1 MTELKSW
8 AVVTAFCAQYLLSRA
23 RLAKRPNVDGIL
35 EEVHTVF
42 RRALKWRQR
51 LVVKGADHCVKH
63 GAAVFFSNHLSTS
76 DPFYLYGTISAAKGK
91 APRVSAMM
99 RDDFFDA
106 LPLGLDRA
114 LDLNGFLECIGVF
127 TIAREKVQ
135 LSQLKPFL
143 RYLDESAL
151 MMMYPSGT
159 RSRSGALVEYR
170 SLDQEPGG
178 ISFFIHQTQRRHPDW
193 NVPAIP
199 VTRTL
204 NPVTRQSTMVF
215 GPPLYIEH
223 GAGRDERRSF
233 DGRAICA
240 LAPLVDLN
248 VPIILGALLYLRCL
262 HQRDDAIAEERLYA
276 VVEEIMTETSHA
288 YVNAADL
295 EDIPKAVDRA
305 LAYPAAGGMLECRG
319 GQVRPASERVLSSPK
334 LDSKYRRRNPVKHL
348 ANQILHLPEVV
359 GRVETSALEL

>member
-8 AVVTAFCAQYLLSRA
+8 AAVTAFCAQYLLSRA
-23 RLAKRPNVDGIL
+23 HLAKRPSVDGMF

-42 RRALKWRQR
+42 RRVLKWRQR
-51 LVVKGADHCVKH
+51 LVVKGAEYCAND
-63 GAAVFFSNHLSTS
+63 GAAVFYSNHLSLS
-76 DPFYLYGTISAAKGK
+76 DPFYLYGTISYAMGK

-106 LPLGLDRA
+106 LPLGLNRA
-114 LDLNGFLECIGVF
+114 LDLNSFLECIGVF
-127 TIAREKVQ
+127 TIARERVQ
-135 LSQLKPFL
+135 FSQLKPFL
-143 RYLDESAL
+143 RYLDEGAL
-151 MMMYPSGT
+151 LMMYPSGT

-178 ISFFIHQTQRRHPDW
+178 TSFFIHQTQRRHPDW

-215 GPPLYIEH
+215 GPPLYLEH
-223 GAGRDERRSF
+223 GAGRDEQRSF
-233 DGRAICA
+233 DGKAICA
-240 LAPLVDLN
+240 LAPLIDLN

-262 HQRDDAIAEERLYA
+262 HQRDDAIAEDRLYA

-288 YVNAADL
+288 YVNATDL
-295 EDIPKAVDRA
+295 EDIPKAVRRC
-305 LAYPAAGGMLECRG
+305 LAYFAPGGFVQCRG
-319 GQVRPASERVLSSPK
+319 GQVRPASERVLSSPD
-334 LDSKYRRRNPVKHL
+334 LDSNYRRNNPVKHL
-348 ANQILHLPEVV
+348 SNHILHLPEVV
-359 GRVETSALEL
+359 RHVETSALDL